1 MQIKLITIE
10 AHHGEG
16 QYPTFAQGSEVKVIA
31 ACEKFA
37 NWYAAEIDGYS
48 LYITRDFIENG
59 RLRCDYNPTELV
71 VEKNEVVE
79 LLELHYE
86 WALVQRNDEIGWLP
100 CEILKS
106 L

>member
-1 MQIKLITIE
+1 MQLITTKV
-10 AHHGEG
+10 HQGEG
-16 QYPTFAQGSEVKVIA
+16 QYPTFAKGSAVKLIA

-48 LYITRDFIENG
+48 LYITRDFVENEQ
-59 RLRCDYNPTELV
+59 LSCDYNPTELV
-71 VEKNEVVE
+71 VSEGEMVE

-86 WALVQRNDEIGWLP
+86 WALVRRNQEIGWLP
-100 CEILKS
+100 CNILKS